1 MSRPE
6 CRQPL
11 AGLSGKFN
19 LISTLSALSVRVCRS
34 QAAWKALTLQTAP
47 FIRPALAAGAIPPPL
62 FFERRRDVGLSAP
75 KMAFSREH
83 PEITP
88 ASITRLNGLG
98 ASPTT
103 SLPPKDS

>member
-11 AGLSGKFN
+11 AGLSEKFN
-19 LISTLSALSVRVCRS
+19 LISSLSALSVRVSRLRG
-34 QAAWKALTLQTAP
+34 ARKALTLQTAP

-75 KMAFSREH
+75 KTAFS
-83 PEITP
+83 
-88 ASITRLNGLG
+88 
-98 ASPTT
+98 
-103 SLPPKDS
+103 